1 MIDPQISEWISQI
14 IRWVHVITA
23 IAWIGSSFYFIH
35 LDLSLK
41 KREGLAEGVGGE
53 AWQVHGGGFYNMRKY
68 LVAPPELPK
77 ELTWFKWE
85 SYSTWISG
93 FFLIVWVYYLHADL
107 YTIDPAVR
115 ALEPWQAAAIGIG
128 GIILSWLVYEGL
140 CRSPL
145 GRNGVVLG
153 MVLFG
158 YILLA
163 AFAFTQ
169 VFNGRAAFLHTG
181 AMIATWMSASV
192 FFVIIPNQKK
202 VVAELLAGRSP
213 DPKLGK
219 EAKLRSTH
227 NNYLTLPVI
236 FLMLS
241 NHYPLAWSS
250 AYSVGIIGLIV
261 IAGAVIRHFFNSQ
274 HAGKGSPWWTWG
286 VAAASIAL
294 AIWLSILGKPGN
306 ANMAQAPA
314 GATPEV
320 VTASFDEA
328 VLAIQSRC
336 SMCHAAEPV
345 WDGIPIAPK
354 GVRLDTPEEIARH
367 AEIIRVQS
375 VLTHAMPPNNITEMT
390 LDERKAVAAWLAA
403 RDTVTR

>member
-1 MIDPQISEWISQI
+1 MIEPHLSEWIGQLL
-14 IRWVHVITA
+14 RWVHAIAA

-41 KREGLAEGVGGE
+41 KREGLPAGVGGE

-68 LVAPPELPK
+68 FVAPPELPK

-85 SYSTWISG
+85 AYATWISG
-93 FFLIVWVYYLHADL
+93 FSLIVWVYYVHADL

-115 ALEPWQAAAIGIG
+115 ALAPWQAAAVGIG
-128 GIILSWLVYEGL
+128 GIGLSWLVYEGL

-145 GRNGVVLG
+145 GRNDVALG
-153 MVLFG
+153 TVLFV
-158 YILLA
+158 YILAA

-169 VFNGRAAFLHTG
+169 IFNGRAAFLHTG

-192 FFVIIPNQKK
+192 FFIIIPNQKK
-202 VVAELLAGRSP
+202 VVVDLLAGRTP
-213 DPKLGK
+213 EPRLGK

-250 AYSVGIIGLIV
+250 RYAVAIIGLIV

-286 VAAASIAL
+286 VAAASITL

-306 ANMAQAPA
+306 ANLAAVPA
-314 GATPEV
+314 DATPAT

-345 WDGIPIAPK
+345 WDGITIAPK
-354 GVRLDTPEEIARH
+354 GVRLDTPEEIQRH
-367 AEIIRVQS
+367 REMIRVQS
-375 VLTHAMPPNNITEMT
+375 VLTHAMPPNNVTEMT
-390 LDERKAVAAWLAA
+390 LDERRAVATWLAA
-403 RDTVTR
+403 RDTATR